1 MGLTTALFGNII
13 ETMLNKQQ
21 ERTVYITFTE
31 GYYNIKGQPTN
42 VAGLTFKLVEDFK
55 VSKSGEGYV
64 TVEGGGQPGFPDRS
78 IRIKCEQGAYEVA
91 GSAKPIPQGVSMLTA
106 LKKPAK
112 QGDAVVTD
120 MTQIKVPDTA
130 VQHETDEE
138 IIERTR
144 LRFEIL
150 KDMTKAVKQG
160 DVRAM
165 IVTGPPGVGKSFGV
179 EEVLAK
185 DDLFDMMG
193 QRKPKYEIVKGA
205 MSAIGLYSKLYQFSD
220 SKNILVFDDCDSIL
234 LDDIALNILKA
245 ALDSSKKRTIS
256 WNTDSRLLRSE
267 GIPDK
272 FEFKGGAI
280 FITNLKFENVR
291 SKKLQ
296 EHLAALESRC
306 HYIDLRMDTDREKVL
321 RIKQIVKDGMLD
333 SYEMEDVARDEVVNF
348 IEEHRAV
355 MRELSLR
362 TVLKV
367 ADLRKSF
374 PTNWQNM
381 AKVTVMKG
389 AY

>member
-1 MGLTTALFGNII
+1 M
-13 ETMLNKQQ
+13 
-21 ERTVYITFTE
+21 YITFTE

-42 VAGLTFKLVEDFK
+42 VGGLTFKMVEDYK
-55 VSKSGEGYV
+55 VAKDGTGYV
-64 TVEGGGQPGFPDRS
+64 TVEGGSQPGFPDRS
-78 IRIKCEQGAYEVA
+78 IRVRCEQGAYNVA

-106 LKKPAK
+106 LKQKSAK
-112 QGDAVVTD
+112 GAEVTD
-120 MTQIKVPDTA
+120 FTQVKVEDTA
-130 VQHETDEE
+130 VAHETDEE

-144 LRFEIL
+144 VRFEIL
-150 KDMTKAVKQG
+150 KDMTKAVKAG

-185 DDLFDMMG
+185 DDLFNTLG
-193 QRKPKYEIVKGA
+193 ERKPRYEIVKGA

-220 SKNILVFDDCDSIL
+220 AKNILVFDDCDSIL

-333 SYEMEDVARDEVVNF
+333 CYELEDIAKDEVVDF
-348 IEEHRAV
+348 IETNRAR

-374 PTNWQNM
+374 PSNWQNM

>member
-1 MGLTTALFGNII
+1 MLTQTGA
-13 ETMLNKQQ
+13 EM
-21 ERTVYITFTE
+21 YITFTE
-31 GYYNIKGQPTN
+31 GYYNIKGEPVN
-42 VAGLTFKLVEDFK
+42 VGGMTFKLVEDYK
-55 VSKSGEGYV
+55 VAKSGEGYV
-64 TVEGGGQPGFPDRS
+64 TVEGGGNPGFPDRN
-78 IRIKCEQGAYEVA
+78 IRIKCSQGAYNVA
-91 GSAKPIPQGVSMLTA
+91 GSAKPIPQGVTMLQA

-112 QGDAVVTD
+112 AGDAVVTD
-120 MTQIKVPDTA
+120 MTQVKVPDQA
-130 VQHETDEE
+130 VAHETDAE

-150 KDMTKAVKQG
+150 KDMTKAVKGG

-179 EEVLAK
+179 EEVLSK
-185 DDLFDMMG
+185 DDLFNTLG
-193 QRKPKYEIVKGA
+193 ERKPRYEIVKGA
-205 MSAIGLYSKLYQFSD
+205 MSAIGLYKKLYEFSD
-220 SKNILVFDDCDSIL
+220 AKNILVFDDCDSIL

-333 SYEMEDVARDEVVNF
+333 SYEMEDVARDEVVDF
-348 IEEHRAV
+348 IEANRAT

-381 AKVTVMKG
+381 ARVTVMKG